1 MITKKK
7 SKRKTAIILISCAA
21 VIAILL
27 FTNKPKAEASSYEA
41 ETAKLGDII
50 TYYSFSGNIEPDD
63 EKNLVADKVLKIKE
77 FRVKEG
83 DLVNAGDV
91 LYVVDQSD
99 NYASLQQA
107 AAGIEL
113 AQINYDNAKNGQAQQ
128 QLIQLESAVSTAKLS
143 YDDAVRNLDR
153 ITALFNEGGISQ
165 QSLDQAQSQHD
176 LSKNQYETALN
187 NYNLTKDSQINVAI
201 DSALAQLKQAQASY
215 DAVANQIGESEV
227 KADISGEITE
237 IYADENTTLMTG
249 TPIMDIANYNSL
261 KAVVK
266 VDEYDLSS
274 VTEGKDVIVRVEA
287 IDKEFK
293 GQISKVAKN
302 ITNDSI
308 GASSLNTISYYTV
321 EADIEKSLEMYAG
334 MSVEVK
340 VLNQNVTGAVTISMK
355 ALQFDDLNNPYV
367 LYSNEQ
373 GEVSKT
379 TVTVGVNDG
388 SSVQITEGLSEG
400 DVVQVPRQ
408 TMVDPFAMMTTG
420 GE

>member
-7 SKRKTAIILISCAA
+7 SKRKTAIIIVACIA
-21 VIAILL
+21 VIAVIFIL
-27 FTNKPKAEASSYEA
+27 NKPKSESALYED

-50 TYYSFSGNIEPDD
+50 TYYSFSGNIEPFD

-83 DLVNAGDV
+83 DYVNAGDV

-99 NYASLQQA
+99 KDASLEQA
-107 AAGIEL
+107 AAGVEL
-113 AQINYDNAKNGQAQQ
+113 AKINYENAKNGQAKQ

-143 YDDAVRNLDR
+143 YDDAVKNLSR
-153 ITALFNEGGISQ
+153 TTALFDEGGISE

-176 LSKNQYETALN
+176 LAKKQYETALS

-201 DSALAQLKQAQASY
+201 DSAQAQLKQAQAAY
-215 DAVANQIGESEV
+215 DSVANQVGESEV
-227 KADISGEITE
+227 KADLSGEVTQ
-237 IYADENTTLMTG
+237 IYADENSTLMTG
-249 TPIMDIANYNSL
+249 SPIMDIADYNIL

-274 VTEGKDVIVRVEA
+274 VSEGKDVIVRVDA
-287 IDKEFK
+287 IDKEIK

-302 ITNDSI
+302 ITQNSV
-308 GASSLNTISYYTV
+308 GTSSLNAISYYTA
-321 EADIEKSLEMYAG
+321 EADIEESPQMSAG
-334 MSVEVK
+334 MSVELK
-340 VLNQNVTGAVTISMK
+340 VLNQNVTGVVTISMK

-367 LYSNEQ
+367 FYLNDKDEI
-373 GEVSKT
+373 GKKPVK
-379 TVTVGVNDG
+379 VGVNDG
-388 SSVQITEGLSEG
+388 SSVQITEGLNKG
-400 DVVQVPRQ
+400 DAVKVPIQ
-408 TMVDPFAMMTTG
+408 TLVDPFSMMKTG

>member
-7 SKRKTAIILISCAA
+7 TKRKTAIIFVTCAA

-27 FTNKPKAEASSYEA
+27 FVNKPKAEASSYEE
-41 ETAKLGDII
+41 ETAKSGDII

-83 DLVNAGDV
+83 DIVNVGDV
-91 LYVVDQSD
+91 LYAVDQSD
-99 NYASLQQA
+99 NDASLQQA
-107 AAGIEL
+107 AAGVEI

-143 YDDAVRNLDR
+143 YDDAVKNLGR
-153 ITALFNEGGISQ
+153 VTALFNEGGISQ
-165 QSLDQAQSQHD
+165 QSLDQSQSQHD
-176 LSKNQYETALN
+176 LAKKQYETALN
-187 NYNLTKDSQINVAI
+187 NYNLTKDNQINVAI

-215 DAVANQIGESEV
+215 DAVANQMGKSEV

-249 TPIMDIANYNSL
+249 SPIMDIANYNIL

-274 VTEGKDVIVRVEA
+274 VSEGKDVIVRVEA

-308 GASSLNTISYYTV
+308 GASSLNTISYYNV
-321 EADIEKSLEMYAG
+321 EADIEESPEMYAG
-334 MSVEVK
+334 MSVEVN
-340 VLNQNVTGAVTISMK
+340 VLNQSVTGAVTISMR

-367 LYSNEQ
+367 LYLNEQ
-373 GEVSKT
+373 GVVTKKS
-379 TVTVGVNDG
+379 VTVGVNDG
-388 SSVQITEGLSEG
+388 SSVQITEGLNEG